1 MYYGIMGGVKWMNK
15 YVLCLRVDIIIS
27 IMVMGGD
34 SDIIEYDKR
43 TPELAVHLMQ
53 HSTWNRHRQYRVNRE
68 IAHSLFL

>member
-1 MYYGIMGGVKWMNK
+1 MNK

-53 HSTWNRHRQYRVNRE
+53 HST
-68 IAHSLFL
+68 